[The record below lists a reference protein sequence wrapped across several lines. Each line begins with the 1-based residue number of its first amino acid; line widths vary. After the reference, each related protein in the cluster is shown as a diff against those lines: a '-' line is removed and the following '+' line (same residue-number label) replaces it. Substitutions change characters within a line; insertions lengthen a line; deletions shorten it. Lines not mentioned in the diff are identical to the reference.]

1 RGRRIADGV
10 DREPLAAQQVG
21 GGLGEDGL
29 VVGEEDASHRTH
41 AWCSPGSGSS
51 KGRVTTKRAPPSRAS
66 STVIAPPAAGTLRAT
81 TARPSPMP
89 LFSALVPLVVKNGSK
104 IRSRSGGGTPGPWSR
119 TSRTRPLPLAWA
131 ARRTVPPAGEASIA
145 FCTRL

>member
-1 RGRRIADGV
+1 QEGEVVVPRHLEIADHEVVVGGLDGRDRGRRIADGV

-66 STVIAPPAAGTLRAT
+66 STVIAPPAAVTLRAT
-81 TARPSPMP
+81 IERPSPMP
-89 LFSALVPLVVKNGSK
+89 LFSA
-104 IRSRSGGGTPGPWSR
+104 
-119 TSRTRPLPLAWA
+119 
-131 ARRTVPPAGEASIA
+131 
-145 FCTRL
+145 